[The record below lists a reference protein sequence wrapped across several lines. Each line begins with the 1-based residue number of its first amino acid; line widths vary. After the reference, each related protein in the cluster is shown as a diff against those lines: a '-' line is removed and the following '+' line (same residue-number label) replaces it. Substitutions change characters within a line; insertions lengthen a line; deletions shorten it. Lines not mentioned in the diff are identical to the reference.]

1 MKTLTKISLASVL
14 MIVAMA
20 FALAGTSMA
29 IVVPVNSPGVV
40 STGVVASGVG
50 LIPRP
55 VFPPGVGLIPRP
67 VFPPVFRPFPFFNPF
82 FRPFFNPFLFGNP
95 FFGAQGVLGA
105 PGLGVPA
112 D

>member
-1 MKTLTKISLASVL
+1 M
-14 MIVAMA
+14 
-20 FALAGTSMA
+20 LAGTSMA

-40 STGVVASGVG
+40 SAGVVASGVG

-82 FRPFFNPFLFGNP
+82 FNPFFRPFFNPFLFGNP